1 MIMKGNSGGK
11 TNTEKLMN
19 RLSDTC
25 SPPKSGF
32 VILLLLYAIAT
43 CFVQK
48 TTRSDGVMLV
58 LGQAIPQRS
67 LTGAFSS
74 VANLCLIFLVV
85 FYKKPGFIVAIIVLL
100 GQFPSLFIAVLVRR
114 VYTSIP
120 GLFQNLLIILACI
133 LIYNNDRKAGK
144 YQTRLRTQAVTDRLT
159 GLPNRFAASEL
170 TDELTRGGK
179 AFAAALINLDHFKNI
194 NNMMGE
200 KTGNAVLIEVA
211 SRLKAIADL
220 GRSGTTDFV
229 ACQGADEYLLIIQ
242 NYASDDEV
250 QDTIACY
257 EEAIREK
264 ITIDDCDYFLTASI
278 GWAMFPEDAQDS
290 DALLADL
297 HAALAEA
304 KRPNSRAQVCRFT
317 PELMNAEHAIETERR
332 IRSALDENRLFFVLQ
347 PQYDISHHLSG
358 FEVLAR
364 IREPDGSI
372 LSPNVFI
379 PVAEEAGLI
388 DRIDRTVF
396 RDAAQFFGKIIQK
409 TNTDITLSVNV
420 SVRHLMK
427 NDFLDEVREVLEN
440 SGVPANQ
447 LEIEIT
453 ESIMIDSVEKALQCI
468 TEIKKMGIKIAID
481 DFGTGY
487 SSLSYLNSFPADLL
501 KVDKAFIDQ
510 MNNSDSSRQYVAT
523 IISIGHVMNFAVISE
538 GVEEIDQLETL
549 RSIGCDYIQG
559 FLWGRPMTPE
569 AAEELIVQTVR

>member
-1 MIMKGNSGGK
+1 MKGNSDGK
-11 TNTEKLMN
+11 MNTEKLMN
-19 RLSDTC
+19 RLSDTY
-25 SPPKSGF
+25 SPPKSVF
-32 VILLLLYAIAT
+32 VLLLLLYAIAT
-43 CFVQK
+43 YFVQK

-74 VANLCLIFLVV
+74 VANLCLVFLVV
-85 FYKKPGFIVAIIVLL
+85 FYKKPGFIVAIVILL
-100 GQFPSLFIAVLVRR
+100 GQFPSLLIAVCVRR
-114 VYTSIP
+114 IYTSIP

-170 TDELTRGGK
+170 TDELSKDGK

-211 SRLKAIADL
+211 SRLKAIADQ

-229 ACQGADEYLLIIQ
+229 ACQGADEYLLIIR
-242 NYASDDEV
+242 NYASEDEV

-278 GWAMFPEDAQDS
+278 GWAMFPEDAQNS
-290 DALLADL
+290 DALLAGL

-304 KRPNSRAQVCRFT
+304 KRPNSRVPVCRFT
-317 PELMNAEHAIETERR
+317 PELMNADHAIETERR

-364 IREPDGSI
+364 IREPDGST

-409 TNTDITLSVNV
+409 TNADITLSVNV

-427 NDFLDEVREVLEN
+427 NDFLDEVREILET

-523 IISIGHVMNFAVISE
+523 IISIGHVMNFAVMSE
-538 GVEEIDQLETL
+538 GVEETDQLETL

-559 FLWGRPMTPE
+559 FLWGRPMSPE
-569 AAEELIVQTVR
+569 AAEELVVQAVR

>member
-1 MIMKGNSGGK
+1 MKGNSGGK

-19 RLSDTC
+19 RLSDSY

-32 VILLLLYAIAT
+32 ILLLLLYAIAT
-43 CFVQK
+43 YFVQK
-48 TTRSDGVMLV
+48 STRSDGVMLI

-74 VANLCLIFLVV
+74 VANLCLILLVV
-85 FYKKPGFIVAIIVLL
+85 FYKKPGFIVAIVVLL
-100 GQFPSLFIAVLVRR
+100 GQFPSLLIAVFIRR
-114 VYTSIP
+114 IYTSIP
-120 GLFQNLLIILACI
+120 GFFQNLLIILACV
-133 LIYNNDRKAGK
+133 LIYNNDLKAGK
-144 YQTRLRTQAVTDRLT
+144 YQTRLRTQAVTDQLT

-170 TDELTRGGK
+170 TDELTKDGTP
-179 AFAAALINLDHFKNI
+179 FAAALINLDHFKNI

-211 SRLKAIADL
+211 SRLKAIADQ
-220 GRSGTTDFV
+220 GISGTTDFV
-229 ACQGADEYLLIIQ
+229 ACQGADEYLLIIRD
-242 NYASDDEV
+242 YADEDEV
-250 QDTIACY
+250 QNTLAGY

-264 ITIDDCDYFLTASI
+264 ITIDGCDYFLTASI
-278 GWAMFPEDAQDS
+278 GWAAFPADAENS
-290 DALLADL
+290 DALLACL
-297 HAALAEA
+297 RTALAEA
-304 KRPNSRAQVCRFT
+304 KRPNSRVQVCRFT
-317 PELMNAEHAIETERR
+317 PALMNADHAIETERR
-332 IRSALDENRLFFVLQ
+332 IRTALDENRLFFVLQ
-347 PQYDISHHLSG
+347 PQYDISHRLSG

-372 LSPNVFI
+372 LGPNVFI

-396 RDAAQFFGKIIQK
+396 RDAARFFGKIIQK
-409 TNTDITLSVNV
+409 THTDITLSVNV

-427 NDFLDEVREVLEN
+427 NDFLDEVREILKT

-453 ESIMIDSVEKALQCI
+453 ESIMIDSVENALQCI
-468 TEIKKMGIKIAID
+468 SEIKKMGIKIAID

-487 SSLSYLNSFPADLL
+487 SSLSYLNTFPADLL

-523 IISIGHVMNFAVISE
+523 IISIGHVMNFAVMSE
-538 GVEEIDQLETL
+538 GVEETEQLETL

-559 FLWGRPMTPE
+559 FLWGRPMMPE
-569 AAEELIVQTVR
+569 DAEELVVRSVR